1 MENSDA
7 RKRQDELMVQVH
19 AREEE
24 VSMKNREIVD
34 LSCKV
39 KYLQRENS
47 VIMLV
52 VMVLI
57 VVCVIVVLL
66 K

>member
-1 MENSDA
+1 
-7 RKRQDELMVQVH
+7 MVQVH

-24 VSMKNREIVD
+24 ISMKNREIVD

-47 VIMLV
+47 VIKLV